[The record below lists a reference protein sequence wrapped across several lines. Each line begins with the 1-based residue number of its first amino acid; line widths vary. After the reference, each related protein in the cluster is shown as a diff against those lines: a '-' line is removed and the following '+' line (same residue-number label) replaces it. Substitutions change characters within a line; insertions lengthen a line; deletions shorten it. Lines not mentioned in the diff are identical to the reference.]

1 MTIYTKTSP
10 YYNTSIVNNYL
21 DVINFRDIPKERND
35 ILFQVTATYEHRP
48 DLLAY
53 DLYKDHKL
61 WWVFA
66 VRNRSV
72 IKDPVFDL
80 VAGVKIYLPKES
92 TLQRVLGAV

>member
-1 MTIYTKTSP
+1 MTMYAKTSP
-10 YYNTSIVNNYL
+10 YYNSSMVNNYL
-21 DVINFRDIPKERND
+21 DVINFRDIPKERDD
-35 ILFQVTATYEHRP
+35 ILFELTATYEHRP

-72 IKDPVFDL
+72 IKDPVFDM
-80 VAGVKIYLPKES
+80 VAGVKIYLPKAS
-92 TLQRVLGAV
+92 TLQRVIG

>member
-21 DVINFRDIPKERND
+21 DVINFRDIPKERDD

-80 VAGVKIYLPKES
+80 VAGIKIYLPKES